1 MVILGTQMEL
11 TGIQEQEARAYMLT
25 STTRGTS
32 YPDKGDC
39 AVTVLSPKDV
49 PKVWGRAK
57 ELIAKAE
64 PFSDGEWKADD
75 FFLPLVDGEMQLW
88 IGVANGELILS
99 AITEVA
105 FHPRKKVLRVVA
117 IGGSGLLDRLDK
129 TYAAIES
136 FGVQCG
142 CTAVEICATR
152 KWGRILKDWDE
163 TGVVLTKP
171 IQGRLH

>member
-1 MVILGTQMEL
+1 
-11 TGIQEQEARAYMLT
+11 MLT

-32 YPDKGDC
+32 YPNKDDC
-39 AVTVLSPKDV
+39 SVSGISPEDV

-88 IGVANGELILS
+88 IAVSNGELIMS
-99 AITEVA
+99 AITEIA

-117 IGGSGLLDRLDK
+117 IGGKGLLERLDE
-129 TYAAIES
+129 TYSVIET
-136 FGVQCG
+136 FGIQCG
-142 CTAVEICATR
+142 CSAVEICATR

-171 IQGRLH
+171 LQGRLH